1 MTNTPNSVV
10 ARNVPA
16 KNLSP
21 PTTVSPELQA
31 SMSQMAAASAGA
43 GAASAWVPGT
53 PAEWK
58 AIIAHLDGQVLA
70 TLPFVASLFPHTM
83 VRREIAGVTVREV
96 TPARLD
102 PAKENLLLVH
112 FHGGGY
118 ALNGGEAS
126 TIEAVIAAH
135 HCGLRVISVDYRMPP
150 DHPFPAAVED
160 AVNVWRALTAE
171 RPSTAMGAFGTS
183 AGGGLTLAMTL
194 QLREL
199 GLPLPAALGAGT
211 PWTDLTGSSDSYQV
225 NAGVD
230 GVFTSFDGFAA
241 GMAALY
247 AGDTPLSH
255 PLVSPVHA
263 DFKGF
268 PPTLFITGTRDIL
281 ISDTVRTYRSMKRAG
296 VRVQLEVHEAMS
308 HAEYIYAFTS
318 PESAEAFQDLARFFD
333 AHLAG

>member
-102 PAKENLLLVH
+102 PTKENLLLVH

-199 GLPLPAALGAGT
+199 GLPLPAARL
-211 PWTDLTGSSDSYQV
+211 P
-225 NAGVD
+225 
-230 GVFTSFDGFAA
+230 
-241 GMAALY
+241 
-247 AGDTPLSH
+247 
-255 PLVSPVHA
+255 PLVARLPHPASRRA
-263 DFKGF
+263 T
-268 PPTLFITGTRDIL
+268 TLSA
-281 ISDTVRTYRSMKRAG
+281 ISRAG
-296 VRVQLEVHEAMS
+296 LH
-308 HAEYIYAFTS
+308 
-318 PESAEAFQDLARFFD
+318 SARSDL
-333 AHLAG
+333 